1 MFSPY
6 SAFKKPVILEK
17 EFHKNVKVKPISNF
31 EFMKTVETVPLGFS
45 ELLSASMYYPVLFGV
60 WKGNIFPF
68 AVMGINGKNVYLNE
82 EGHFKVDYIPKSV
95 MVYPFGVIKQVEE
108 SKEEFLVIVDEACF
122 ENEGNFIFDENGA
135 ETPYFL
141 SVKEELTQL
150 ALDYQKALDFA
161 KELFEIKALKLINF
175 TVETKYGYAE
185 FKNVLIGDLEGIKKI
200 QPEKLYFFNAIG
212 YLPCLYSIYFSA
224 RNFKLW
230 DLI

>member
-31 EFMKTVETVPLGFS
+31 EFMRTVETVPLGFS
-45 ELLSASMYYPVLFGV
+45 ELISASIYYPVFFGI

-82 EGHFKVDYIPKSV
+82 DGYFKVDYIPKWV
-95 MVYPFGVIKQVEE
+95 VVYPFGVIKKIREG
-108 SKEEFLVIVDEACF
+108 KEEFLVIIDEACF
-122 ENEGNFIFDENGA
+122 EEEGHFIFEENGA

-150 ALDYQKALDFA
+150 ALDYQKALEFA
-161 KELFEIKALKLINF
+161 KELFEAKALKLINF
-175 TVETKYGYAE
+175 TIDTKYGQAE
-185 FKNVLIGDLEGIKKI
+185 FKNVLIGDLEEIKKI
-200 QPEKLYFFNAIG
+200 QPEKLYFLNAIG
-212 YLPCLYSIYFSA
+212 YLPCLYSVYFSV